1 MSAPSPL
8 YARQSAA
15 VWQMQQAEKQQD
27 HPLCCGSKSL
37 DDDLAQETR
46 DFVSDQCK
54 ARLVIIG
61 RNGTGK
67 STMINHVLLLSQV
80 RQCHLAT
87 CQRLSYRLTCFT
99 LARLVLHLSAN
110 LCMMVH

>member
-15 VWQMQQAEKQQD
+15 VKQIQQAEKRQD
-27 HPLCCGSKSL
+27 HPLCDSKSL
-37 DDDLAQETR
+37 DDDLAQETQ
-46 DFVSDQCK
+46 DFVSDQGK

-67 STMINHVLLLSQV
+67 STLINHVLLLSQV
-80 RQCHLAT
+80 RQCHLE
-87 CQRLSYRLTCFT
+87 RLLYWFRRLTT
-99 LARLVLHLSAN
+99 TRLVLHLSAY
-110 LCMMVH
+110 LCMIVH

>member
-8 YARQSAA
+8 YARLSAA
-15 VWQMQQAEKQQD
+15 VRQIQQAEKQQD
-27 HPLCCGSKSL
+27 HPLCDGSKSL
-37 DDDLAQETR
+37 HDDLAQETQ
-46 DFVSDQCK
+46 DFVSDQGK

-80 RQCHLAT
+80 KQCHLLAPD
-87 CQRLSYRLTCFT
+87 RLLYQVGRP
-99 LARLVLHLSAN
+99 
-110 LCMMVH
+110 M

>member
-1 MSAPSPL
+1 MSGPSPL

-15 VWQMQQAEKQQD
+15 VRQIQQAEKQQD
-27 HPLCCGSKSL
+27 HPLCDGSKSL
-37 DDDLAQETR
+37 DDDLAQETQ
-46 DFVSDQCK
+46 DFMSDQGK

-80 RQCHLAT
+80 RQCHLLAPV
-87 CQRLSYRLTCFT
+87 RLLYQVGRP
-99 LARLVLHLSAN
+99 
-110 LCMMVH
+110 M